1 METRANYILIG
12 AVTLFGIFGG
22 LGFFLWLAKVQI
34 DQQYAYYDVT
44 FDSVEGLGR
53 ASAVRYNGV
62 DVGQVLSI
70 ALDPEDPNKVR
81 VRIEVDAE
89 TPVKTDTTATLS
101 SQGVTGVSFVSLS
114 GGTPEAA
121 LLAEE
126 SPLAVPIIPS
136 ERSVVQELIADAPDL
151 LSEAL
156 VLLRGLTEFTGPEN
170 RDAVAGILR
179 NVENASGRLDAALTD
194 FSDIS
199 QTVAAATEQITLF
212 TGRLDTIG
220 ANTDAV
226 LVTADDTLRNASAA
240 MAEAER
246 TLRGA
251 TDALASAQKAFDTA
265 DAVIVERAPGVLDRV
280 EAAAGS
286 VEAVLDTL
294 GTQAGSAIARI
305 EDAADIAV
313 ARLEQSE
320 ATIALADDAL
330 IETSAAMGA
339 VEQTATAFDS
349 LLAGEGAAL
358 IADTRSAM
366 ARLDTLLSEAI
377 PPILADIGTASNTA
391 NTVIAEVGADV
402 TAFSGRLDALGAET
416 ETALSDASETFR
428 TATATLADISAALDT
443 AERTL
448 VTAEGTLTRTNRILD
463 EDVAAIAADIRG
475 TTGRLDATIAQ
486 VSADLP
492 EIMASLRTVASNAA
506 EAVASIEQAARQG
519 GAGIETFTTSGLPQ
533 FTSLAR
539 EARDLVAALERLAR
553 RVESDPAR
561 FFLGNPTPEYRSPR

>member
-294 GTQAGSAIARI
+294 GMQAGSAIARI

-506 EAVASIEQAARQG
+506 EVSAD
-519 GAGIETFTTSGLPQ
+519 LP
-533 FTSLAR
+533 
-539 EARDLVAALERLAR
+539 
-553 RVESDPAR
+553 
-561 FFLGNPTPEYRSPR
+561 

>member
-126 SPLAVPIIPS
+126 SPLAVPMIPS

-294 GTQAGSAIARI
+294 GMQAGSAIARI
-305 EDAADIAV
+305 EDAADIAI